1 MPAGDMDPVYS
12 IGVNNRY
19 DMIDSDMIE
28 DPLELSLKEKKMSK
42 LPNQSRKRL
51 SRLKLLWKMI
61 LTVSLDNIFFVSNII
76 LMRFCSK
83 IRFGVY
89 LLN

>member
-28 DPLELSLKEKKMSK
+28 DPLELIRAAQEKPKKEKEPKPKGKKDVKTAKPVEKKTVKIETPVENDSDSK
-42 LPNQSRKRL
+42 S
-51 SRLKLLWKMI
+51 W
-61 LTVSLDNIFFVSNII
+61 
-76 LMRFCSK
+76 
-83 IRFGVY
+83 
-89 LLN
+89 